1 MFRLFFPIDLGY
13 NSHMD
18 ETFYSKVCD
27 LVRQIPSGCVATY
40 GLIALLAGSPR
51 ASRIVGCVMA
61 NVPVGSGLPCHRV
74 IYKDGSLCQG
84 NAFGGWEEGLQRLML
99 EDEGVTFLPD
109 GRVDVASH
117 LWDGPADC
125 HGHWRR

>member
-1 MFRLFFPIDLGY
+1 
-13 NSHMD
+13 MD

-27 LVRQIPSGCVATY
+27 LVRQIPPGCVATY

-61 NVPVGSGLPCHRV
+61 NAPEGRGLPCHRV
-74 IYKDGSLCQG
+74 IYKDGSLCRG
-84 NAFGGWEEGLQRLML
+84 YAFGGWEEGLQRLML

-109 GRVDVASH
+109 GRVDVARH
-117 LWDGPADC
+117 LWAGPAIC
-125 HGHWRR
+125 RERR